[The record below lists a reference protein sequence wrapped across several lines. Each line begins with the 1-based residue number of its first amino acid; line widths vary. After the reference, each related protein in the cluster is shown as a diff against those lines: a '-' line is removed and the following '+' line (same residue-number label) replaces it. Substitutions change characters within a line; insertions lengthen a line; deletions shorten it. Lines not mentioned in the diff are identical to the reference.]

1 MYVPALRISTP
12 ISSPSAF
19 SSAVMHSR
27 TLESVGR
34 SGQNE
39 TCRVH
44 NRVAHLIRKL
54 IRVPFAHAL

>member
-19 SSAVMHSR
+19 RSAVMHSR
-27 TLESVGR
+27 TLESGGR

-39 TCRVH
+39 TCRVQ
-44 NRVAHLIRKL
+44 NRVADLVCKL